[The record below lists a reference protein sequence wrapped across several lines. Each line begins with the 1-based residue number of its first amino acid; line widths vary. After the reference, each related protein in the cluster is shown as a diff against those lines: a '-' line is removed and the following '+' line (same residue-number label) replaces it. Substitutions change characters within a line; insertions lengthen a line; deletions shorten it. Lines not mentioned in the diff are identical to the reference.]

1 MLRMRLKIFTPL
13 EGAARAKQLP
23 AKILSVACRDH
34 LLIAD
39 IPMAKGISAATT
51 TTLVKIVFVAHV
63 ASLENG
69 STWWSCGG
77 WEGPQWTG

>member
-1 MLRMRLKIFTPL
+1 MLQMRLKIFTPL

-23 AKILSVACRDH
+23 AKILT
-34 LLIAD
+34 
-39 IPMAKGISAATT
+39 GISAATT
-51 TTLVKIVFVAHV
+51 TTLVKIVVVAHV

-77 WEGPQWTG
+77 WEGPQ